1 MVPPKLL
8 MAAEA
13 KVTVSNKLTR
23 RLIRPALRG
32 WLTRNC
38 EGLSSEDSP
47 ATEATK
53 RRTEITI
60 ETHRVMR
67 ITKPNGF
74 AAGWCEEC
82 SNHVWMVSPEEA
94 AVLGGVPTRLIYQW
108 VEARRLHL
116 IERSSVPLV
125 CLKSLEAIV
134 ASHVQERRELQ

>member
-1 MVPPKLL
+1 M
-8 MAAEA
+8 
-13 KVTVSNKLTR
+13 TVSNKVKR
-23 RLIRPALRG
+23 RPIRPGLRG
-32 WLTRNC
+32 LLTRNC

-47 ATEATK
+47 ATEVDATK

-108 VEARRLHL
+108 IEAHRLHL
-116 IERSSVPLV
+116 VERPHVPLV
-125 CLKSLEAIV
+125 CLKSLEASI
-134 ASHVQERRELQ
+134 ASHVEERRELQ